1 MRILHINKYQ
11 TGGAALCALRISNAL
26 QTLGVN
32 TCIIT
37 SKGENTKYI
46 NVIPEDKY
54 NWSKF
59 KFIRFIQRNKYIIKP
74 EKNRYFKIKISKV
87 LKKEKYPIFTT
98 LSSNNYKDLINHPW
112 IKEADIIHLHWIG
125 NFIDF
130 PSFFINIK
138 KPIVWTLH
146 DLNPLLGCFHYLDS
160 NQKASSQLLT
170 IEKECIN
177 IKRKAL
183 SNNGNINV
191 VAISKQMQKAI
202 NANKTLGK
210 YPITLINNGVDTR
223 KYIPYDKKTSR
234 KKLNIPN
241 EMIVFMFSSSFLDD
255 TRKGLKELINAL
267 EEAKIRN
274 IFLLC
279 IGNYRE
285 IPKTT
290 FSIRCTGYISD
301 ENLLSQYYSAADYFV
316 MPSFKEA
323 FAQTP
328 IEAMSCGTPV
338 IAFPCSGTDDL
349 INEHNGVIC
358 NDFTVDALIEGIK
371 LALKRKYDSNT
382 IRKYIEDNFS
392 YDIIAQKYIDL
403 YKRILAKNGLNESK
417 EPFSELDAEFIKHQ
431 KQQNEEV
438 KKSNDFLDYLDQRR
452 EFYKM
457 VLTHPRY
464 IAGWIKRKIIKSK

>member
-1 MRILHINKYQ
+1 MDGN
-11 TGGAALCALRISNAL
+11 N
-26 QTLGVN
+26 N
-32 TCIIT
+32 DIT
-37 SKGENTKYI
+37 SIDSGDTNL
-46 NVIPEDKY
+46 
-54 NWSKF
+54 WSKNTLLF
-59 KFIRFIQRNKYIIKP
+59 LLQKTAYIIGIKP
-74 EKNRYFKIKISKV
+74 KIIK
-87 LKKEKYPIFTT
+87 LKQRLAKTLYENKEHIFTT
-98 LSSNNYKDLINHPW
+98 LPLSYNHSLTSHPW
-112 IKEADIIHLHWIG
+112 IKEADIIHLHWIA

-130 PSFFINIK
+130 PSFFKNIK

-202 NANKTLGK
+202 SANKTLGK
-210 YPITLINNGVDTR
+210 YPITLINNGVDTE

-234 KKLNIPN
+234 KELNIPN

-255 TRKGLKELINAL
+255 THKGLKELINAL
-267 EEAKIRN
+267 EAAKIRN
-274 IFLLC
+274 FFLLC

-290 FSIRCTGYISD
+290 FPIRCTGYISD

-316 MPSFKEA
+316 MPSFQEA

-328 IEAMSCGTPV
+328 LEAMSCGTPV

-349 INEHNGVIC
+349 INDSNGIIC
-358 NDFTVDALIEGIK
+358 KDFTVDALIEGIK
-371 LALKRKYDSNT
+371 IALTRKYDSNT
-382 IRKYIEDNFS
+382 IRKYIIENFS
-392 YDIIAQKYIDL
+392 YEIIAQKYIDL
-403 YKRILAKNGLNESK
+403 YKKILKKNGLEESK